1 MKNLSKYS
9 IWLVFILAIGLFAS
23 GCAESPFIDASDGDE
38 ASQIVIEWSWAGD
51 GDYTLKRAPTPLPT
65 ETWTTVYTGSDTTF
79 NDTSASTDTIYFYK
93 VIRNGIPS
101 WPDGG
106 YYGTVTILDENDTN
120 PLVAKMK
127 LWERTNGC
135 LHFYTN
141 KLHLDPASE
150 LPIHD
155 IIDGSTGGK
164 MYLDMT
170 LVAQSTLD
178 AVAEFTFDNFKDYCS
193 TCNECSLIYTMN
205 GYQYAPVDVVDYNG
219 HLWGHVDWVNGWQ
232 VYENV
237 VVNKNT
243 EGGHWY
249 VGDTANGK
257 ARINYPIQTEGVC
270 EDECDSANCCPP
282 TP

>member
-9 IWLVFILAIGLFAS
+9 IWLVLMLAIGLFAS
-23 GCAESPFIDASDGDE
+23 GCAESPFIDASDGE
-38 ASQIVIEWSWAGD
+38 ESGQILIEWCWAGD
-51 GDYTLKRAPTPLPT
+51 GDYTLKRAETPLPDD
-65 ETWTTVYTGSDTTF
+65 TWTEVYSGSETTF
-79 NDTSASTDTIYFYK
+79 TDTDALTDTIYFYK
-93 VIRNGIPS
+93 VFRGSTAS

-106 YYGTVTILDENDTN
+106 YYGTVTILDKYSTN
-120 PLVAKMK
+120 PLVAKIK

-141 KLHLDPASE
+141 KLHPNPADDF
-150 LPIHD
+150 PID
-155 IIDGSTGGK
+155 DTIVGSDGGS
-164 MYLDMT
+164 MDLEMA
-170 LVAQSTLD
+170 LVAQDTLD
-178 AVAEFTFDNFKDYCS
+178 AVAEFTFNSFKDYCS
-193 TCNECSLIYTMN
+193 SSNEDPTTYTMN
-205 GYQYAPVDVVDYNG
+205 GYQYAPVDVANYDGY
-219 HLWGHVDWVNGWQ
+219 LWGHVDWGNGWQ

-270 EDECDSANCCPP
+270 EDECDSEHCCP
-282 TP
+282 